1 MIEILGE
8 GKRGSIMQW
17 TLQYKET
24 WLHRLNPSFKLVFI
38 LALFLLL
45 LFVHN
50 PNFISNVTVVPFI
63 LVMFATGHRKK
74 ILAILMIPFLLL
86 FFSSASSMMFF
97 GQGTTTWWKWGIVH
111 ITEES
116 FFRGL
121 HIGFRALNFALLGLL
136 FALTT
141 RPVFL
146 FYSLIQQLKVPPR
159 FAYSFMAAVRI
170 LPVMMEEFQ
179 QLRAA
184 LLIRGIKKK
193 KGFALIM
200 QSVSLYAVPL
210 LSQSIRRAHRIAVA
224 MEAKQFNNK
233 ERTYYYKQT
242 LSRVDVY
249 FLIYITI
256 GFSLAYW
263 VGTTFPYFDLTDVR
277 N

>member
-1 MIEILGE
+1 
-8 GKRGSIMQW
+8 MQW

-24 WLHRLNPSFKLVFI
+24 WLHRLNPAFKLVFI
-38 LALFLLL
+38 LALFILL

-50 PNFISNVTVVPFI
+50 PNLISNVTVVP
-63 LVMFATGHRKK
+63 LVLVLFATGHQKK

-146 FYSLIQQLKVPPR
+146 FYSLVQQLKVPPR

-193 KGFALIM
+193 KGFARIM
-200 QSVSLYAVPL
+200 QSVTLYAVPL

-242 LSRVDVY
+242 FSRVDAY
-249 FLIYITI
+249 FILYITV

-263 VGTTFPYFDLTDVR
+263 VGLTFPYFDITDVR

>member
-1 MIEILGE
+1 
-8 GKRGSIMQW
+8 MQL
-17 TLQYKET
+17 TLQYEET
-24 WLHRLNPSFKLVFI
+24 WLHRLNPAFKLVFF
-38 LALFLLL
+38 LSLFLTL

-50 PNFISNVTVVPFI
+50 PNVMSNLTFVPFI
-63 LVMFATGHRKK
+63 LVLFATGHRR
-74 ILAILMIPFLLL
+74 IVIALLLIPFLLL

-97 GQGTTTWWKWGIVH
+97 GQGSTTWWRWGIVH

-170 LPVMMEEFQ
+170 LPVMVEEFQ

-184 LLIRGIKKK
+184 LLIRGVKKK
-193 KGFALIM
+193 KGLRRVTQSIM
-200 QSVSLYAVPL
+200 LYAVPL

-242 LSRVDVY
+242 FSKVDIYFVLYIIAGFCLSY
-249 FLIYITI
+249 WI
-256 GFSLAYW
+256 GY
-263 VGTTFPYFDLTDVR
+263 TFPYFEITDVR

>member
-1 MIEILGE
+1 
-8 GKRGSIMQW
+8 MQW
-17 TLQYKET
+17 TLQYEET
-24 WLHRLNPSFKLVFI
+24 WLHRLNPAFKLVFF
-38 LALFLLL
+38 LSLFLIL

-50 PNFISNVTVVPFI
+50 PNVISNLTFVPFI
-63 LVMFATGHRKK
+63 LVLFATGHRRKV
-74 ILAILMIPFLLL
+74 IALLLIPFLLL

-97 GQGTTTWWKWGIVH
+97 GQGSTTWWRWGIIH

-170 LPVMMEEFQ
+170 LPVMVEEFQ

-184 LLIRGIKKK
+184 LLIRGVKKK
-193 KGFALIM
+193 KGLQRVTQSIM
-200 QSVSLYAVPL
+200 LYAVPL

-224 MEAKQFNNK
+224 MEAKQFDNK
-233 ERTYYYKQT
+233 ERTYYYNQT
-242 LSRVDVY
+242 FSKVDIY
-249 FLIYITI
+249 FVLYMIA
-256 GFSLAYW
+256 GFCLAYW
-263 VGTTFPYFDLTDVR
+263 IGHTFPYFEITDVR